1 MDQKTTF
8 ALIPARSGS
17 KSIKDKNLQCVN
29 KKSLLEWSIKTCIK
43 SKNIDR
49 IFVSTDSEY
58 YADLAISYG
67 AEVPFLRPLEISGDS
82 STDTDLFRHFIDNLP
97 SFCDLPNYIAH
108 IRPTSPLRKPMIIDE
123 AIKVF
128 HSQILNNYTA
138 LRSVHQMPES
148 AYKSFEIENDQLK
161 LLCNKSKNLDI
172 ANNARQSFP
181 KTYIANGYVDIIS
194 VEFLKRTNLMHGT
207 KVLPFITE
215 EVLEVDSQ
223 FELDLIENIASMR
236 NDYYEGIFEE

>member
-1 MDQKTTF
+1 MNKKTTF

-17 KSIKDKNLQCVN
+17 KSIKDKNLQCIN
-29 KKSLLEWSIKTCIK
+29 NKSLLEWSIKSCIK
-43 SKNIDR
+43 AKEIDR

-82 STDTDLFRHFIDNLP
+82 SSDIDLFKHFINTITNFCELP
-97 SFCDLPNYIAH
+97 DFIAH
-108 IRPTSPLRKPMIIDE
+108 MRPTSPLRKPMIIDE

-128 HSQILNNYTA
+128 RTQILNGYTA
-138 LRSVHQMPES
+138 LRSVHLMPES
-148 AYKSFEIENDQLK
+148 AYKSFEIENNQLK
-161 LLCNKSKNLDI
+161 LLCNKSNNLDI

-181 KTYIANGYVDIIS
+181 QTYIANGYVDIIS
-194 VEFLKRTNLMHGT
+194 VDFLQRTNLMHGT

-215 EVLEVDSQ
+215 EVLEVDSK
-223 FELDLIENIASMR
+223 FELDLIESIASMR
-236 NDYYEGIFEE
+236 NDFYESVFEK